1 MHFEIK
7 KNIDCSDIKPA
18 ACSDKLIEKF
28 LKEKIK
34 LRADKDTDT
43 VNGFLQIEHIANNH
57 IIHVH
62 IYDKDENPKSEHK
75 TTFKKK
81 SLTLDQAKKII
92 NS

>member
-7 KNIDCSDIKPA
+7 KNIDCTKIKSSE
-18 ACSDKLIEKF
+18 CSDKLIEKF
-28 LKEKIK
+28 LKENIK
-34 LRADKDTDT
+34 LRADTETDI
-43 VNGFLQIEHIANNH
+43 VNGSLSIEHIANNH

-62 IYDKDENPKSEHK
+62 IYDKDETPKAKHK

-81 SLTLDQAKKII
+81 SLTLDQVKKII

>member
-7 KNIDCSDIKPA
+7 KNIDCSKIKPA

-28 LKEKIK
+28 LKENIK

-43 VNGFLQIEHIANNH
+43 VNGSLTIDHTINNH
-57 IIHVH
+57 IIHVY
-62 IYDKDENPKSEHK
+62 IYDKDENPKPEHK

-81 SLTLDQAKKII
+81 SLTLDQVKKII
-92 NS
+92 N